1 MLTHLDKNGNATMV
15 DISDKKTTTRTALA
29 SGVIHITPEI
39 LEAIRKDLIKKGNVF
54 TVAKIAGINSAKMT
68 EAIIPLCH
76 QIPLDYID
84 INFELQ
90 KENSIIQVLASV
102 KTSHKTGVEM
112 EALVAVNASLLTIYD
127 MCKGIS
133 KDMQITDIKLL
144 KKTGGKSGDWETSS
158 K

>member
-39 LEAIRKDLIKKGNVF
+39 LEAIKKDSIKKGNVF

-84 INFELQ
+84 INFDLQ
-90 KENSIIQVLASV
+90 EENLIIEVLASV

-127 MCKGIS
+127 MCKGVS

-158 K
+158 E

>member
-39 LEAIRKDLIKKGNVF
+39 LEAIKKDSIKKGNVF

-84 INFELQ
+84 INFDLQ
-90 KENSIIQVLASV
+90 EENLIIEVLASV

-112 EALVAVNASLLTIYD
+112 EALVAVNASLLTVYD
-127 MCKGIS
+127 MCKGVS

>member
-29 SGVIHITPEI
+29 SGVIHITQEI
-39 LEAIRKDLIKKGNVF
+39 LEAIKKDSIKKGNVF

-84 INFELQ
+84 INFDLQ
-90 KENSIIQVLASV
+90 EENLRIKVLASV

-127 MCKGIS
+127 MCKGVS

>member
-39 LEAIRKDLIKKGNVF
+39 LEAIKKDSIKKGNVF

-84 INFELQ
+84 INFDLQ
-90 KENSIIQVLASV
+90 EENLIIEVLASV

-112 EALVAVNASLLTIYD
+112 EALVAVNAALLTIYD
-127 MCKGIS
+127 MCKGVS

>member
-15 DISDKKTTTRTALA
+15 DISNKKTTTRTALA
-29 SGVIHITPEI
+29 SGVIHITPDI
-39 LEAIRKDLIKKGNVF
+39 LEAIQKDSIKKGNVF

-68 EAIIPLCH
+68 EVIIPLCH

-84 INFELQ
+84 IKFDLQ
-90 KENSIIQVLASV
+90 EENLIIKVFANV

-112 EALVAVNASLLTIYD
+112 EALVAVNGSLITIYD

-144 KKTGGKSGDWETSS
+144 KKAGGKSGNWESSS

>member
-15 DISDKKTTTRTALA
+15 DISDKKTTIRTALA
-29 SGVIHITPEI
+29 SGVIHITQEI
-39 LEAIRKDLIKKGNVF
+39 LEAIRKDSIKKGNVF

-84 INFELQ
+84 INFDLQ
-90 KENSIIQVLASV
+90 EENLIIKVLASV
-102 KTSHKTGVEM
+102 KTSYRTGVEM
-112 EALVAVNASLLTIYD
+112 EALVAVNASLLAIYD
-127 MCKGIS
+127 MCKGVS
-133 KDMQITDIKLL
+133 KDMLITDIKLL
-144 KKTGGKSGDWETSS
+144 KKTGGKSGDWETLS

>member
-29 SGVIHITPEI
+29 SGVIHITPDI
-39 LEAIRKDLIKKGNVF
+39 LEAIKKDSIKKGNVF

-84 INFELQ
+84 INFDLQ
-90 KENSIIQVLASV
+90 EENLIIEVLASV

-127 MCKGIS
+127 MCKGVS

-144 KKTGGKSGDWETSS
+144 KKTGGKSGDWEPSS

>member
-39 LEAIRKDLIKKGNVF
+39 LEAIKKDSLKKGNVF

-76 QIPLDYID
+76 QVPLDYID
-84 INFELQ
+84 INFDLQ
-90 KENSIIQVLASV
+90 ERNLKIEVLASV

-112 EALVAVNASLLTIYD
+112 EALVAANASLLTIYD
-127 MCKGIS
+127 MCKGVS

>member
-29 SGVIHITPEI
+29 SGVIHITPDI
-39 LEAIRKDLIKKGNVF
+39 LEAIKKDSIKKGNVF

-84 INFELQ
+84 INFDLQ
-90 KENSIIQVLASV
+90 EENLIIKVLASV
-102 KTSHKTGVEM
+102 KTSYRTGVEM
-112 EALVAVNASLLTIYD
+112 EALVAVNASLLAIYD
-127 MCKGIS
+127 MCKGVS

>member
-29 SGVIHITPEI
+29 SGVIHITQEI
-39 LEAIRKDLIKKGNVF
+39 LEAIKKDSIKKGNVF
-54 TVAKIAGINSAKMT
+54 TVSKIAGINSAKMT

-84 INFELQ
+84 INFDLQ
-90 KENSIIQVLASV
+90 EENLIIEVLASV

-112 EALVAVNASLLTIYD
+112 EALVAVNASLLTVYD
-127 MCKGIS
+127 MCKGVS

>member
-39 LEAIRKDLIKKGNVF
+39 LEAIKKDSIKKGNVF

-84 INFELQ
+84 INFDLQ
-90 KENSIIQVLASV
+90 EENLIIEVLASV

-127 MCKGIS
+127 MCKGVS
-133 KDMQITDIKLL
+133 KDMRITDIKLL

>member
-1 MLTHLDKNGNATMV
+1 MLTHLYKNGNATLV
-15 DISDKKTTTRTALA
+15 DISNKKTTTRTALA
-29 SGVIHITPEI
+29 SGVIHITPDI
-39 LEAIRKDLIKKGNVF
+39 LEAIQKDSIKKGNVF

-68 EAIIPLCH
+68 EVIIPLCH

-84 INFELQ
+84 IKFDLQ
-90 KENSIIQVLASV
+90 EENLIIKVFANV

-112 EALVAVNASLLTIYD
+112 EALVAVNGSLITIYD

-144 KKTGGKSGDWETSS
+144 KKAGGKSGNWESSS

>member
-29 SGVIHITPEI
+29 SGVIHITQEI
-39 LEAIRKDLIKKGNVF
+39 LEAIKKDSIKKGNVF
-54 TVAKIAGINSAKMT
+54 TVSKIAGINSAKMT

-84 INFELQ
+84 INFDLQ
-90 KENSIIQVLASV
+90 EENFIIEVLASV

-127 MCKGIS
+127 MCKGVS
-133 KDMQITDIKLL
+133 KDMRITDIKLL

>member
-39 LEAIRKDLIKKGNVF
+39 LEAIKKDSIKKGNVF

-84 INFELQ
+84 INFDLHERNL
-90 KENSIIQVLASV
+90 IIEVLANV

-127 MCKGIS
+127 MCKGVS

-144 KKTGGKSGDWETSS
+144 KKTGGKSSDWETSS

>member
-39 LEAIRKDLIKKGNVF
+39 LEAIKKDSIKKGNVF

-84 INFELQ
+84 INFDLQ
-90 KENSIIQVLASV
+90 EENLVIEVLASV

-112 EALVAVNASLLTIYD
+112 EALVAVNASLLTVYD

>member
-15 DISDKKTTTRTALA
+15 DISDKKTTIRTALA

-39 LEAIRKDLIKKGNVF
+39 LEAIKKDSLKKGNVF

-68 EAIIPLCH
+68 ESIIPLCH
-76 QIPLDYID
+76 QIPLDCID
-84 INFELQ
+84 INFGL
-90 KENSIIQVLASV
+90 KEEDLIIEVLASV

-133 KDMQITDIKLL
+133 KNMQITDIKLL

>member
-15 DISDKKTTTRTALA
+15 DISEKKITTRTALA

-39 LEAIRKDLIKKGNVF
+39 LAAIKKDSIKKGNVF

-68 EAIIPLCH
+68 EVIIPLCH

-84 INFELQ
+84 VNFDLQ
-90 KENSIIQVLASV
+90 EENLIIKVFASV

-112 EALVAVNASLLTIYD
+112 EALVAVNGSLITIYD

-144 KKTGGKSGDWETSS
+144 KKTGGKSGDWETLS

>member
-39 LEAIRKDLIKKGNVF
+39 LESIKKDSIKKGNVF

-84 INFELQ
+84 INFDLQ
-90 KENSIIQVLASV
+90 ERNLIIEVLASV

-127 MCKGIS
+127 MCKGVS
-133 KDMQITDIKLL
+133 KDMQITGIKLL

>member
-29 SGVIHITPEI
+29 SGVIHITQEI
-39 LEAIRKDLIKKGNVF
+39 LEAIKKDSIKKGNVF
-54 TVAKIAGINSAKMT
+54 TVSKIAGINSAKMT

-84 INFELQ
+84 INFDLQ
-90 KENSIIQVLASV
+90 EENLIIEVFASV

-127 MCKGIS
+127 MCKGVS
-133 KDMQITDIKLL
+133 KDMRITDIKLL

>member
-29 SGVIHITPEI
+29 SGVIHITPDI
-39 LEAIRKDLIKKGNVF
+39 LEAIKKDSIKKGNVF

-84 INFELQ
+84 INFDLQ
-90 KENSIIQVLASV
+90 EENLIIEVLASV

-112 EALVAVNASLLTIYD
+112 EALVAVNASLLTVYD
-127 MCKGIS
+127 MCKGVS

>member
-29 SGVIHITPEI
+29 SGVIHITQEI
-39 LEAIRKDLIKKGNVF
+39 LEAIKKDSIKKGNVF
-54 TVAKIAGINSAKMT
+54 TVSKIAGINSAKMT

-84 INFELQ
+84 INFDLQ
-90 KENSIIQVLASV
+90 EENLIIEVLASV

-127 MCKGIS
+127 MCKGVS
-133 KDMQITDIKLL
+133 KDMRITDIKLL

>member
-39 LEAIRKDLIKKGNVF
+39 LEAIKKDSIKKGNVF

-76 QIPLDYID
+76 QIPLDYVD
-84 INFELQ
+84 INFDLQ
-90 KENSIIQVLASV
+90 EKNLIIEVLASV

-112 EALVAVNASLLTIYD
+112 EALVAVNSSLLTIYD
-127 MCKGIS
+127 MCKGVS
-133 KDMQITDIKLL
+133 KDMRITDIKLL

>member
-39 LEAIRKDLIKKGNVF
+39 LEAIKKDSIKKGNVF

-68 EAIIPLCH
+68 ETIIPLCH

-84 INFELQ
+84 INFDLQ
-90 KENSIIQVLASV
+90 EKNLIIEVLVIV
-102 KTSHKTGVEM
+102 KTSNKTGVEM

-133 KDMQITDIKLL
+133 KDMQITNIKLL
-144 KKTGGKSGDWETSS
+144 KKTGGKSGDWEPSS

>member
-29 SGVIHITPEI
+29 SGFIHITPDI
-39 LEAIRKDLIKKGNVF
+39 LEAIKKDSIKKGNVF

-84 INFELQ
+84 INFDLQ
-90 KENSIIQVLASV
+90 EENLIIEVLASV
-102 KTSHKTGVEM
+102 KTTHKTGVEM
-112 EALVAVNASLLTIYD
+112 EALVAVNASLLTVYD
-127 MCKGIS
+127 MCKGVS

-144 KKTGGKSGDWETSS
+144 KKL
-158 K
+158 

>member
-39 LEAIRKDLIKKGNVF
+39 LEAIKKDSIKKGNVF

-84 INFELQ
+84 INFDLQ
-90 KENSIIQVLASV
+90 EENLIIEVLASV

-127 MCKGIS
+127 MCKGVS
-133 KDMQITDIKLL
+133 KDMLITDIKLI

>member
-1 MLTHLDKNGNATMV
+1 MLTHLDTNGNATMV
-15 DISDKKTTTRTALA
+15 DISNKKTTTRTALA

-39 LEAIRKDLIKKGNVF
+39 LEAIKKDSIKKGNVF

-68 EAIIPLCH
+68 ESIIPLCH

-84 INFELQ
+84 INFDLQ
-90 KENSIIQVLASV
+90 EENLIIEVLASV

-112 EALVAVNASLLTIYD
+112 EALVAVNASLLTVYD
-127 MCKGIS
+127 MCKGVS

>member
-29 SGVIHITPEI
+29 SGVIHITPDI
-39 LEAIRKDLIKKGNVF
+39 LEAIKKDSIKKGNVF

-68 EAIIPLCH
+68 EAVIPLCH

-84 INFELQ
+84 INFDLQ
-90 KENSIIQVLASV
+90 EENLIIKVLASV
-102 KTSHKTGVEM
+102 KTSYRTGVEM
-112 EALVAVNASLLTIYD
+112 EALVAVNASLLAIYD

-144 KKTGGKSGDWETSS
+144 KKTGGKSGDWEPSS

>member
-39 LEAIRKDLIKKGNVF
+39 LDAIKEDSIKKGNVF

-68 EAIIPLCH
+68 DMLIPLCH

-84 INFELQ
+84 INFDLNEKNLTI
-90 KENSIIQVLASV
+90 KVTSTV
-102 KTSHKTGVEM
+102 KTSYTTGVEM
-112 EALVAVNASLLTIYD
+112 EALVAVNGSLITIYD

-133 KDMQITDIKLL
+133 KDMQITDINLL
-144 KKTGGKSGDWETSS
+144 KKTGGKSGDWNRI
-158 K
+158 

>member
-39 LEAIRKDLIKKGNVF
+39 LESIKKDSIKKGNVF

-84 INFELQ
+84 INFDLQ
-90 KENSIIQVLASV
+90 EENLIIEVLASV

-112 EALVAVNASLLTIYD
+112 EALVAVNAALLTVYD
-127 MCKGIS
+127 MCKGVS
-133 KDMQITDIKLL
+133 KDMRITDIKLL

>member
-29 SGVIHITPEI
+29 SGVIHITQEV
-39 LEAIRKDLIKKGNVF
+39 LEAIKKDSIKKGNVF

-84 INFELQ
+84 INFDLQ
-90 KENSIIQVLASV
+90 EENLIIEVLASV

-112 EALVAVNASLLTIYD
+112 EALVAVNASLLTVYD
-127 MCKGIS
+127 MCKGVS
-133 KDMQITDIKLL
+133 KDMRITDIKLL

>member
-39 LEAIRKDLIKKGNVF
+39 LEAIKKDSIKKGNVF

-84 INFELQ
+84 INFDLQ
-90 KENSIIQVLASV
+90 EENLIIEVLASV

-112 EALVAVNASLLTIYD
+112 EALVAVNGSLLTIYD

-133 KDMQITDIKLL
+133 KAMKISDIKLL

>member
-39 LEAIRKDLIKKGNVF
+39 LEAIKKDSIKKGNVF
-54 TVAKIAGINSAKMT
+54 TIAKIAGINSAKMT
-68 EAIIPLCH
+68 EAVIPLCH

-84 INFELQ
+84 INFDL
-90 KENSIIQVLASV
+90 KEENLIIEVLASV

-144 KKTGGKSGDWETSS
+144 KKTGGKSGDWEPSS

>member
-39 LEAIRKDLIKKGNVF
+39 LEAIKKDSLKKGNVF

-84 INFELQ
+84 INFDLQ
-90 KENSIIQVLASV
+90 EENLIIEVLASV

-127 MCKGIS
+127 MCKGVS
-133 KDMQITDIKLL
+133 KDMRITDIKLL

>member
-1 MLTHLDKNGNATMV
+1 
-15 DISDKKTTTRTALA
+15 
-29 SGVIHITPEI
+29 
-39 LEAIRKDLIKKGNVF
+39 
-54 TVAKIAGINSAKMT
+54 MT

-76 QIPLDYID
+76 QIPLDFID
-84 INFELQ
+84 INFDLQ
-90 KENSIIQVLASV
+90 EENLIIEVLASV

-112 EALVAVNASLLTIYD
+112 EALVAVNASLLTVYD
-127 MCKGIS
+127 MCKGVS

>member
-39 LEAIRKDLIKKGNVF
+39 LEAIKKDSIKKGNVF

-84 INFELQ
+84 INFDLQ
-90 KENSIIQVLASV
+90 EENLIIEVLASV

-127 MCKGIS
+127 MCKGVS

>member
-39 LEAIRKDLIKKGNVF
+39 LEAIKKDSIKKGNVF

-84 INFELQ
+84 INFDLQ
-90 KENSIIQVLASV
+90 AENLIIEVLASV

-112 EALVAVNASLLTIYD
+112 EALVAVNASLLTVYD
-127 MCKGIS
+127 MCKGVS

-144 KKTGGKSGDWETSS
+144 KKTGGKSGDWEP
-158 K
+158 

>member
-15 DISDKKTTTRTALA
+15 DISDKNTTTRTAVA
-29 SGVIHITPEI
+29 SGVIHITQEI
-39 LEAIRKDLIKKGNVF
+39 LEAIKKDSIKKGNVF
-54 TVAKIAGINSAKMT
+54 TVSKIAGINSAKMT

-84 INFELQ
+84 INFDLQ
-90 KENSIIQVLASV
+90 EENLIIEVLASV

-127 MCKGIS
+127 MCKGVS
-133 KDMQITDIKLL
+133 KDMRITDIKLL
-144 KKTGGKSGDWETSS
+144 KKTGGKSGDWKTSS

>member
-15 DISDKKTTTRTALA
+15 DISNKKTTTRTALA

-39 LEAIRKDLIKKGNVF
+39 LEAIKKDSIKKGNVF
-54 TVAKIAGINSAKMT
+54 TVAKVAGINSAKMT

-84 INFELQ
+84 INFDLHE
-90 KENSIIQVLASV
+90 ENLIIEVLASV

-127 MCKGIS
+127 MCKGVS
-133 KDMQITDIKLL
+133 KDMQITDIRLL

>member
-39 LEAIRKDLIKKGNVF
+39 LEAIKKDSIKKGNVF

-84 INFELQ
+84 INFDLQ
-90 KENSIIQVLASV
+90 ERNLIIEVLANV

-127 MCKGIS
+127 MCKGVS